1 MILKQMGIFIFGILV
16 AIFIAVLILKS
27 IKVVPQSK
35 ALVVFQLGRIKKVCG
50 PGVQMVMPFVEMG
63 KFIDLG
69 RQTIDLKSEQISILD
84 DQPVGTTSVIGYRI
98 TDPAKAIQ
106 NVADYQAA
114 LKTLTETH
122 LRRCCSQ
129 ITLTELLIERPK
141 LQERI
146 RESLNQ
152 DARGWGIEV
161 DDYVINFVDVP
172 EEVQHEL
179 RRKAE
184 AERLRRLMSES

>member
-1 MILKQMGIFIFGILV
+1 MDVLIVPAIFFIFILIFILKAF
-16 AIFIAVLILKS
+16 
-27 IKVVPQSK
+27 KVVPQSK
-35 ALVVFQLGRIKKVCG
+35 AFVVFQLGRLKKVCG
-50 PGVQMVMPFVEMG
+50 PGLHLVIPFIETG
-63 KFIDLG
+63 TFIDLG
-69 RQTIDLKSEQISILD
+69 RQTIDLKSEKISILD
-84 DQPVGTTSVIGYRI
+84 DQPVGTTSIIGYRI

-122 LRRCCSQ
+122 LRRCCSK
-129 ITLTELLIERPK
+129 ITLTELLTERPK

-172 EEVQHEL
+172 EELQNEL

-184 AERLRRLMSES
+184 TERLRRLMSES